1 VETTSQRMRIL
12 TIKGQSQ
19 YGGTRL
25 FADEAAAAF
34 GRQGHAVE
42 VLDVGDVAD
51 AGPRILAHAPA
62 ARVDL
67 IFTINIAGEFR
78 DSLGRTLSNLYAA
91 PHVVWHT
98 DYILSQVA
106 RLRATPR
113 STAVLLVD
121 PTQVEGVKSI
131 YGADR
136 FDHIGFFPH
145 PAVGAPAPDDA
156 SLTQFLERRPIEV
169 LWSGSFQQ
177 PGEPFAGVEGPARQL
192 FQDALDLALAV
203 EWMPPLEALDT
214 VLASRGLDPADPAM
228 AGPREAAALID
239 IEVRKARR
247 FQFLLAVAATGLRLH
262 ICGLGWENQLH
273 RFRSVVYEGLVEMT
287 RMAELMARS
296 RLVLNTN
303 GNFGAGSH
311 ERPFSAALAGAATF
325 SDFSRYYAQVFEPGA
340 NIELFRWQDLAGG
353 MAQLEALVADP
364 QRCWDYAR
372 SAKTLTLA
380 NHTWDAQIG
389 QVLAAGEAVGR

>member
-1 VETTSQRMRIL
+1 MRIL
-12 TIKGQSQ
+12 NIKGPSQ

-25 FADEAAAAF
+25 FADEAAAAL
-34 GRQGHAVE
+34 RRRGHEVE

-51 AGPRILAHAPA
+51 AGPRVLAHARTA
-62 ARVDL
+62 QVDL
-67 IFTINIAGEFR
+67 VFTINIAGEFR
-78 DSLGRTLSNLYAA
+78 DSQGWTLRDLYGA

-113 STAVLLVD
+113 STAMLLVD
-121 PTQVEGVKSI
+121 PTQVEAVRSI

-156 SLTQFLERRPIEV
+156 TLTQFLERRPIEV

-177 PGEPFAGVEGPARQL
+177 PGTPFEGVQGPARQV

-203 EWMPPLEALDT
+203 EWMPPLEALDM
-214 VLASRGLDPADPAM
+214 VLSARGLDPADPAM

-247 FQFLLAVAATGLRLH
+247 FQFLLAVAQAGVPLH
-262 ICGLGWENQLH
+262 ICGLGWEGQLH
-273 RFRSVVYEGLVEMT
+273 RFRNATYEGAVEMT
-287 RMAELMARS
+287 RMTELMARA

-340 NIELFRWQDLAGG
+340 NIELFRWRDLAGG
-353 MAQLEALVADP
+353 MATLQALAADP
-364 QRCWDYAR
+364 ERCLSYAR
-372 SAKTLTLA
+372 SAKAATLA
-380 NHTWDAQIG
+380 SHTWDRRIDQI
-389 QVLAAGEAVGR
+389 LAAGEAVRG